1 MSCDCLIGLLST
13 DTLSSGLFCFV
24 VTTINSVLL
33 KLIDNLFNFNQ
44 LLTLTNSLLI
54 FCCSV
59 KTLEW
64 EGVRFK
70 SSAKRRIVEFEAS
83 GRSLI

>member
-1 MSCDCLIGLLST
+1 MRCDCLIGLLSI

-33 KLIDNLFNFNQ
+33 KLIDNLYTLSQ
-44 LLTLTNSLLI
+44 LLTLTNSSLI

-59 KTLEW
+59 ETLEW
-64 EGVRFK
+64 ERVRFV
-70 SSAKRRIVEFEAS
+70 SSAKNELWNLRQVEDH
-83 GRSLI
+83 